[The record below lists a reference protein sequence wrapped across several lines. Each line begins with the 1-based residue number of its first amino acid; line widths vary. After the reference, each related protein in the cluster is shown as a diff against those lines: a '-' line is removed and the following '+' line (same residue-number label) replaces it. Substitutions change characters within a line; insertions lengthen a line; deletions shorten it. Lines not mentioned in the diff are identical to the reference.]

1 MTNTDPCNLLTD
13 RWLTVRLANGDT
25 EKIAPKEIGRED
37 ILDIAAPRADFRGAL
52 YQFLIGLLQ
61 TAFAPE
67 SLKEWRKWW
76 REPPAPEMLA
86 TAFEPY
92 SAAFVV
98 NAPMGEPA
106 FMQDLQLT
114 LDEVIQIEEL
124 LFGSPGKN
132 TRDLNIDH
140 FIKRSSI
147 TKVSAHWA
155 AILLYSHQIN
165 TAGSG
170 PGHRVTLRG
179 GGPLTTLVLPPES
192 SSPRPFWQRLWLNI
206 LPSDHF
212 SQIHGNHE
220 LKALADIFPWMAPTR
235 TSEKNQKTL
244 PSDVNP
250 LQMYWPMPARIRV
263 AWESS
268 GEDMICDIS
277 GLATRHFA
285 RKVARKNK
293 GINYSGPWVH
303 PLTPYHYEKPDEPI
317 SLKGREADAGYK
329 NWLALVL
336 GNKNDHTEP
345 ATVVRHAIDRFRSV
359 GMADEEA
366 RIWGFGYDLDSAK
379 AKCWYESEMPV
390 LPISGEQANELAYR
404 VETVLKAANATLDIL
419 KKSLK
424 VALFRDPK
432 NDKNAK
438 QFLSKTPHI
447 DANFWSTTEAPF
459 YCLLQQLVE
468 QLDDEDAIDAL
479 LKKWAGTLKD
489 EARKLFDQYALS
501 SLNEDGDLKRV
512 VKARD
517 GKGGL
522 NHHLNGSRALKNLAA

>member
-1 MTNTDPCNLLTD
+1 MTNNDPCNLLTD
-13 RWLTVRLANGDT
+13 RWLPVRLEDGGS
-25 EKIAPKEIGRED
+25 EKIAPHEIGRTD
-37 ILDIAAPRADFRGAL
+37 ILDIDAPRADFRGAI
-52 YQFLIGLLQ
+52 YQLLIGLLQ

-67 SLKEWRKWW
+67 DRKKWQHYW
-76 REPPAPEMLA
+76 KEPPAPEMLGA
-86 TAFEPY
+86 AVEPY

-98 NAPMGEPA
+98 NAPMGEPT

-147 TKVSAHWA
+147 TKVSTHWT

-192 SSPRPFWQRLWLNI
+192 SPPCPLWQRLWLNI
-206 LPSDHF
+206 LPRDRF
-212 SQIHGNHE
+212 FQIHGNHE

-268 GEDMICDIS
+268 EEDAICDIS
-277 GLATRHFA
+277 GIATRHFVCH
-285 RKVARKNK
+285 VARKNK
-293 GINYSGPWVH
+293 GVNYSGPWVH
-303 PLTPYHYEKPDEPI
+303 PLTPYQYKKPDEPI
-317 SLKGREADAGYK
+317 SLKGREAGAGYK

-345 ATVVRHAIDRFRSV
+345 ATVVRHAMDRLRSV

-366 RIWGFGYDLDSAK
+366 RTWGFGYDLDSAK

-404 VETVLKAANATLDIL
+404 VETVLKATNATLDIL

-424 VALFRDPK
+424 AALFRDPK
-432 NDKNAK
+432 NDSNAK
-438 QFLSKTPHI
+438 QFLSKTPDI
-447 DANFWSTTEAPF
+447 DANFWSATEAPF
-459 YCLLQQLVE
+459 YRLLQQLVE

-479 LKKWAGTLKD
+479 LKKWAGILKD
-489 EARKLFDQYALS
+489 EARKLFDRYALS